1 MMEVAPHTRSAS
13 PLSIPEATV
22 FKKLIPLTAMA
33 AVLAIVSTHSALAQ
47 AAPAAVK
54 CADGTTST
62 ATGKGACSHHGGIAH
77 SSTASA
83 STTNHPPPSAPPA
96 AAPVSTANGGV
107 QCGDGTMSNSTGK
120 GACSHHGGIA
130 HSSPASAT
138 TTKVVPPAA
147 TGTAPAPATGTSP
160 TAAAN
165 NQPHNQTNPNA
176 SGEHPD
182 NNPQGATAQCKD
194 GTYSHA
200 THHQGACSNH
210 GGVAKWL
217 DQTRK

>member
-1 MMEVAPHTRSAS
+1 M
-13 PLSIPEATV
+13 

-83 STTNHPPPSAPPA
+83 STTNHPPPPAPPA

-130 HSSPASAT
+130 HSSPASAS
-138 TTKVVPPAA
+138 TTKIVAPAATGTMPAAA
-147 TGTAPAPATGTSP
+147 TGTAPA
-160 TAAAN
+160 AAAN
-165 NQPHNQTNPNA
+165 NQPHNTTN
-176 SGEHPD
+176 
-182 NNPQGATAQCKD
+182 
-194 GTYSHA
+194 
-200 THHQGACSNH
+200 
-210 GGVAKWL
+210 
-217 DQTRK
+217 

>member
-77 SSTASA
+77 SSPASA
-83 STTNHPPPSAPPA
+83 STTKIVAPA
-96 AAPVSTANGGV
+96 AT
-107 QCGDGTMSNSTGK
+107 GTM
-120 GACSHHGGIA
+120 
-130 HSSPASAT
+130 PA
-138 TTKVVPPAA
+138 AA
-147 TGTAPAPATGTSP
+147 TGTAPA
-160 TAAAN
+160 AAAN
-165 NQPHNQTNPNA
+165 NQPHNTTNPNA
-176 SGEHPD
+176 SAEHPD